1 LEDNVIKI
9 SFEVRE
15 INYEKCFESLIPKVT
30 EECRSKE
37 DPTEIDKLIVRLG
50 DDAAAVVN
58 KLMGFLDTDTR
69 DEIIVWLLEKQ
80 QDMIL
85 DSVNKALQ
93 DMLGG
98 DAVVIG
104 TLYAL
109 DRPGTKISLHAGKV
123 KTDSKKLAESPALT
137 GISGGL
143 AKLALKITDPETVE
157 KEVIGLL
164 SADYVK
170 TRLISVLS
178 DSLSKAGLH
187 ISLSDVTVRKDSGR
201 EMIPRM
207 TDPEKDEGLL
217 PDAIEDKIIDALA
230 AWLKGC
236 LK

>member
-1 LEDNVIKI
+1 MIKI

-80 QDMIL
+80 QDVIL

-217 PDAIEDKIIDALA
+217 PDAIEDRIIDALA
-230 AWLKGC
+230 AWLKGS

>member
-1 LEDNVIKI
+1 MIKI

-80 QDMIL
+80 QDVIL

-201 EMIPRM
+201 EMIPLM

-230 AWLKGC
+230 AWLKGS

>member
-1 LEDNVIKI
+1 MIRI

-80 QDMIL
+80 QDVIL

-201 EMIPRM
+201 EMIPLM

-230 AWLKGC
+230 AWLKGS

>member
-1 LEDNVIKI
+1 MIKI

-80 QDMIL
+80 QDVIL

-230 AWLKGC
+230 AWLKGS

>member
-1 LEDNVIKI
+1 MIKI

-58 KLMGFLDTDTR
+58 KLMGCLDTDTR

-80 QDMIL
+80 QDVIL

-230 AWLKGC
+230 AWLKGS

>member
-1 LEDNVIKI
+1 MIKI

>member
-1 LEDNVIKI
+1 MIKI

-80 QDMIL
+80 QDVIL

-207 TDPEKDEGLL
+207 TDPEKDERLL

-230 AWLKGC
+230 AWLKGS

>member
-1 LEDNVIKI
+1 MIRI

-80 QDMIL
+80 QDVIL

-230 AWLKGC
+230 AWLKGS

>member
-80 QDMIL
+80 QDVIL

-230 AWLKGC
+230 AWLKGS